1 MMMRLCGG
9 PGCGRA
15 IPSTERYCNACKAER
30 GIPTVGKQ
38 HTPGAASGV
47 YDATLDHLRKGTRWQ
62 RLRAVVVKLFP
73 FCARCTVALTEIVDH
88 VVPAH
93 EAIRQALAS
102 GLYPYDR
109 WAGYYIKSNLQGLCR
124 KCHAIKTVE
133 DQCHV
138 GEWPDVVAKERAQ
151 PKKVW
156 TF

>member
-1 MMMRLCGG
+1 MRLCSG

-15 IPSTERYCNACKAER
+15 IPEDSRYCDACKAER
-30 GIPTVGKQ
+30 GIAVDNSKQ
-38 HTPGAASGV
+38 MTPAAASGV

-73 FCARCTVALTEIVDH
+73 FCARCGVAVTAIIDH

-93 EAIRQALAS
+93 EAIRQARAARYS
-102 GLYPYDR
+102 PFDPF
-109 WAGYYIKSNLQGLCR
+109 AGYFIKSNLQGLCH

-133 DQCHV
+133 DQHHA
-138 GEWPDVVAKERAQ
+138 GQWPDVVAKERAQ